1 MEYHHFKMETLK
13 TAIIL
18 VSRNCYFASI
28 DLQDAY
34 YSCKVSDNDRK
45 YLRFIWRDTKYQ
57 YTCLEMGLASSPR
70 IFTKLMKPVF
80 STLRKQGHANVAY
93 IDDTLLISETE
104 TGCAKNVQPTSNL
117 LDSLGLTIN
126 IDKSVFTPTQCID
139 FLGFEIN
146 SKHMMVALTE
156 SRAISIRDL
165 CQEIIITQQITIRE
179 FARLISKLVASEPGV
194 LYAPLYYKSLEIEKD
209 RHLKACSGNF
219 DAMIEI
225 TDEMRNM
232 LRWWI
237 DNVSKHPRFI
247 SGVKPFL
254 VIKTDSSLSGWGAI
268 NENNGECI
276 QGAWSEDDKNHHIN
290 FLELKTGLIAIT
302 TFGEPLSNCH
312 IRICL
317 DKYGVC
323 VLY

>member
-1 MEYHHFKMETLK
+1 M
-13 TAIIL
+13 
-18 VSRNCYFASI
+18 SRNCYFASI
-28 DLQDAY
+28 DLQDVY

-57 YTCLEMGLASSPR
+57 YTCLAMGLASSPR

-104 TGCAKNVQPTSNL
+104 TECAKNVQATSNL

-165 CQEIIITQQITIRE
+165 CQEIITKQQITIRE
-179 FARLISKLVASEPGV
+179 FARLIGKLVASEHIGHIGTHRSFMR
-194 LYAPLYYKSLEIEKD
+194 LCITNLWKS
-209 RHLKACSGNF
+209 R
-219 DAMIEI
+219 
-225 TDEMRNM
+225 
-232 LRWWI
+232 
-237 DNVSKHPRFI
+237 
-247 SGVKPFL
+247 
-254 VIKTDSSLSGWGAI
+254 
-268 NENNGECI
+268 
-276 QGAWSEDDKNHHIN
+276 
-290 FLELKTGLIAIT
+290 
-302 TFGEPLSNCH
+302 
-312 IRICL
+312 RI
-317 DKYGVC
+317 GI
-323 VLY
+323 